1 MRSLTVPIAL
11 LALFVCSTTA
21 IELEGCQRGYLSV
34 MTADK
39 DKHLRKEIKEK
50 LGFSTNRDDVI
61 AQVTVRSRDRAQT
74 MTATFVGRNKDGLS
88 IAYEFE
94 VRTDRNSDLTVIPF
108 KTFFD
113 YLQCEQIYFKP
124 NPPKQDEHAPKD
136 PDCCA

>member
-50 LGFSTNRDDVI
+50 LGFSTVRDFPMKILLKVRHQRKKPTFFQNRDDVI

-74 MTATFVGRNKDGLS
+74 MTATFVGRNKVKL
-88 IAYEFE
+88 
-94 VRTDRNSDLTVIPF
+94 
-108 KTFFD
+108 
-113 YLQCEQIYFKP
+113 
-124 NPPKQDEHAPKD
+124 
-136 PDCCA
+136 